1 MKTHRIRLNIS
12 QKFVIYL
19 ILLSTIPMLIV
30 GVASLNVA
38 RNILQ
43 NEAERYSLEIVTNQR
58 DFLELELEQFET
70 LLLNISSVEDIRNSL
85 DDPQLAQSDYAN
97 LATHAKIGYILNSF
111 SNLNGLVSI
120 DIFTVDG
127 RHFHVGDTLNV
138 DDIREDVKDGIFNR
152 ALRSN
157 ERIVWT
163 GIEDNVNVNSSQDK
177 VLTAAKIL
185 YRIDPDTLQE
195 EPLALL
201 LANFSVEHVY
211 EHFSSI
217 NLGENA
223 NFLIFDNQRRIIY
236 HPNPAMI
243 GQQVNADFVQQF
255 TQNKGTTELTID
267 GQDTV
272 VSYAKSAI
280 SGWTVAGL
288 IPAATFTRGI
298 QSIQRILLLVL
309 LASFFVVSAAA
320 LVYRRQVAGPIR
332 EITNRFKQVKQGNGS
347 WPEKIRQKS
356 QDEIGEL
363 VQWFNTFM
371 ETMQAHR
378 QAEAEVTKY
387 NRQLLALQNISLAIS
402 SSQDLEFVL
411 QTIGKEMALLLHV
424 DACAITEWDRESDSL
439 KLLTEFGPGDWWYD
453 EPEKPV
459 YYLADYPLSAQVLT
473 RRQPVQLT
481 LNTPNADPAE
491 VALLRQYKITS
502 RLMLPMIYQD
512 RVIGLVELFDRAE
525 MHFSDNQITLAQLL
539 ANQAATAIENLRLYQ
554 QARQEVADRRRA
566 EAQITESLREKEIL
580 IKEIHHRVKN
590 NLQIISSMLNLQSR
604 YVTRENALDAFAESQ
619 NRVRSMALIHEKL
632 YQSESLAR
640 IDFGEYIESLTSYL
654 FRTYTTAA
662 GKVTLKTHIESIVLG
677 LDTAVPCGL
686 LINELVTNALK
697 HGYPNGQK
705 GEICV
710 DFRLDDNH
718 NLNLVVSNSGGVAFP
733 DGLNI
738 HAPTSLGLQIVNAL
752 VNQLDGT
759 VELATTPY
767 TSFKISFPFEDE
779 RAQ

>member
-1 MKTHRIRLNIS
+1 
-12 QKFVIYL
+12 
-19 ILLSTIPMLIV
+19 MLIV

-43 NEAERYSLEIVTNQR
+43 DEAERYSLEIVANQR
-58 DFLELELEQFET
+58 DFLDLELEQFET
-70 LLLNISSVEDIRNSL
+70 LLVNISSVEDIRNSL
-85 DDPQLAQSDYAN
+85 DDSQQAQSDYAN
-97 LATHAKIGYILNSF
+97 LATHARIGYILNSF
-111 SNLNGLVSI
+111 SNLKGLVSI
-120 DIFTVDG
+120 DIFTVGG

-138 DDIREDVKDGIFNR
+138 GDIREDIKDGIFDR
-152 ALRSN
+152 TLRSD
-157 ERIVWT
+157 ERVLWT
-163 GIEDNVNVNSSQDK
+163 GVENNVNVNSSQDK

-185 YRIDPDTLQE
+185 YRIDPDTLRE
-195 EPLALL
+195 EPLALML
-201 LANFSVEHVY
+201 VNYSVEHVY
-211 EHFSSI
+211 NHFASI

-223 NFLIFDNQRRIIY
+223 RFLIFDNQHRIIY
-236 HPNPAMI
+236 HPDPAMI
-243 GQQVNADFVQQF
+243 GQQINTDFAQQF
-255 TQNKGTTELTID
+255 TNNQGTAELTID

-288 IPAATFTRGI
+288 IPADTFTRGI
-298 QSIQRILLLVL
+298 QSIQRILILVL
-309 LASFFVVSAAA
+309 LASFFVVTTAAF
-320 LVYRRQVAGPIR
+320 VYRRQVAGPIR
-332 EITNRFKQVKQGNGS
+332 EITNRFKQVKQDNGE

-378 QAEAEVTKY
+378 QAEADVTKY

-402 SSQDLEFVL
+402 SSQDLELVL
-411 QTIGKEMALLLHV
+411 QTISKEMALLLNAE
-424 DACAITEWDRESDSL
+424 ACAITEWDHESDTL
-439 KLLTEFGPGDWWYD
+439 KLLTEFGPDDWWD
-453 EPEKPV
+453 GESEEPV

-473 RRQPVQLT
+473 RRRPAQLT
-481 LNTPNADPAE
+481 VNTPNADPAE
-491 VALLRQYKITS
+491 VALLKHYEITS
-502 RLMLPMIYQD
+502 LLMLPMIYQD
-512 RVIGLVELFDRAE
+512 RVIGLVELLDRAE
-525 MHFSDNQITLAQLL
+525 VHFSDNQVTLAQLL
-539 ANQAATAIENLRLYQ
+539 SNQAATAIENLRLYQ

-566 EAQITESLREKEIL
+566 ESQITDSLHEKEIL

-604 YVTRENALDAFAESQ
+604 HVTRENALEAFAESQ
-619 NRVRSMALIHEKL
+619 DRVRSMALIHEKL
-632 YQSESLAR
+632 YQSESLAW
-640 IDFGEYIESLTSYL
+640 IDFGEYIESLTAYL
-654 FRTYTTAA
+654 FQTYTTAA
-662 GKVTLKTHIESIVLG
+662 GKVALKTHIESIVLD

-718 NLNLVVSNSGGVAFP
+718 NLSLVVSNSGGVAFP

-752 VNQLDGT
+752 VYQLDGT
-759 VELATTPY
+759 VELATDPY
-767 TSFKISFPFEDE
+767 TSFKINFPFDDE
-779 RAQ
+779 RAG